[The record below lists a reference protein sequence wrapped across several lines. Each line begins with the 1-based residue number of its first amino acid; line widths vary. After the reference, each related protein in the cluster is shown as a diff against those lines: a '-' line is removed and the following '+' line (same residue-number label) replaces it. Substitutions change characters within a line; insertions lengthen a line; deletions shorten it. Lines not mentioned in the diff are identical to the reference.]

1 MKCTIGSFSTGN
13 NDKTAL
19 GRPIPGRKETTMTKY
34 EAKVVSLENGMT
46 FTLEGRWESAK
57 AMEEDLKKDGFV
69 LIGYWVAFNQA

>member
-13 NDKTAL
+13 NDKTEP
-19 GRPIPGRKETTMTKY
+19 GRLNPGRKGTTMTKY
-34 EAKVVSLENGMT
+34 EAKVVSLESGMT

-69 LIGYWVAFNQA
+69 LIGYWVSFNQA